1 MITVKSHTRRK
12 SIVKFTEMV
21 PGKLYRFIY
30 SCSGAIVT
38 GIAGRNSDK
47 EISLIVLKVDRGRGV
62 CSDKVG
68 DVWDTTS
75 TMRVDRDAKMELA
88 DDITAIISN

>member
-1 MITVKSHTRRK
+1 MITIKSRARRK
-12 SIVKFTEMV
+12 PIVEFVNMV

-30 SCSGAIVT
+30 SSGSTII

-47 EISLIVLKVDRGRGV
+47 EINFIILKVVIGV
-62 CSDKVG
+62 GSCCDKVG

-75 TMRVDRDAKMELA
+75 TMRVDRGTKMELA
-88 DDITAIISN
+88 DDITATISN